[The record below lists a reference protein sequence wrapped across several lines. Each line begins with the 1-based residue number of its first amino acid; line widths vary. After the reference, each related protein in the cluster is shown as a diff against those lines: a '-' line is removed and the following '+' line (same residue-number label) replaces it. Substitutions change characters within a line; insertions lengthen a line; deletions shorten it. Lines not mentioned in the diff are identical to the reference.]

1 MEALTEKRFFKPI
14 AIEPETRNK
23 LILVIKD
30 LLFSMDIL
38 LFAYVHGSFVKSS
51 RFRDIDIAAFTEGK
65 TDFIFESD
73 LSARLTKDVGFVVEV
88 KMINEAPLPFQMA
101 VIRDGALLFS
111 RDEKIRADFIE
122 SIGKRYREYAHFRN
136 IFLGIDGVRQG

>member
-1 MEALTEKRFFKPI
+1 
-14 AIEPETRNK
+14 
-23 LILVIKD
+23 
-30 LLFSMDIL
+30 MDIL
-38 LFAYVHGSFVKSS
+38 LFAYVHGSFVKSR

-73 LSARLTKDVGFVVEV
+73 LSARLTNAVGFVVEV
-88 KMINEAPLPFQMA
+88 KVINEAPIPFQMA

-111 RDEKIRADFIE
+111 RDEKIRSDFIE
-122 SIGKRYREYAHFRN
+122 RVGKRYREYAHFRN

>member
-30 LLFSMDIL
+30 LLFPMDIL

-51 RFRDIDIAAFTEGK
+51 RFRDIDIAAFAEGK

-88 KMINEAPLPFQMA
+88 KVINEAPLPFQMA

-111 RDEKIRADFIE
+111 RDEKIRSDFIE
-122 SIGKRYREYAHFRN
+122 RVGKRYREYAHFRN